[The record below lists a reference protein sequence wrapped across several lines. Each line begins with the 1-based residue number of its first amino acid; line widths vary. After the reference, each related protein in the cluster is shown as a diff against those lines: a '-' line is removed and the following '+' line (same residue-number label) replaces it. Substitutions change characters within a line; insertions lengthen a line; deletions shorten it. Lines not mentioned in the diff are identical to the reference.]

1 MAIAQLFPA
10 DGLESLVTSSRV
22 QRGYQS
28 QRIVAEYFLGPNWA
42 DVLNFWIYLDTL
54 SDEESELINKR
65 YWASEDLMNLTNLS
79 FKTAEAII
87 GHENASVAWSVT
99 PSFSS
104 ACATCELIGSHNL
117 ESFKFLPLFLNM

>member
-1 MAIAQLFPA
+1 MKISSTHQQFANDLKDQTA
-10 DGLESLVTSSRV
+10 LEYPER
-22 QRGYQS
+22 
-28 QRIVAEYFLGPNWA
+28 FLGPNWKN
-42 DVLNFWIYLDTL
+42 VLNFWIYLDTL
-54 SDEESELINKR
+54 NDEESELINKR